1 MLDGILFVCVAGQ
14 IEIMLKIIPHIFS
27 INRDDMDASGS
38 PLDALFYIRL
48 SNHVWM

>member
-1 MLDGILFVCVAGQ
+1 MLDGILFLCVAGQ

-38 PLDALFYIRL
+38 PLDALFCIRL